1 MRIGNSSLA
10 AKITEIMET
19 ETNIDDD
26 SSEPVTCSKQ
36 FNNPSTSY
44 RQVNYKFI
52 CCSLT
57 FYFITNTDLNNLFLI
72 L

>member
-1 MRIGNSSLA
+1 
-10 AKITEIMET
+10 MET

-44 RQVNYKFI
+44 RQVNFKIYLLL
-52 CCSLT
+52 SYNL
-57 FYFITNTDLNNLFLI
+57 LNN
-72 L
+72 

>member
-26 SSEPVTCSKQ
+26 SSEPVTCSKLLI
-36 FNNPSTSY
+36 NPSTSC
-44 RQVNYKFI
+44 RQVNLKI
-52 CCSLT
+52 C
-57 FYFITNTDLNNLFLI
+57 LFVAL
-72 L
+72 LHFTL